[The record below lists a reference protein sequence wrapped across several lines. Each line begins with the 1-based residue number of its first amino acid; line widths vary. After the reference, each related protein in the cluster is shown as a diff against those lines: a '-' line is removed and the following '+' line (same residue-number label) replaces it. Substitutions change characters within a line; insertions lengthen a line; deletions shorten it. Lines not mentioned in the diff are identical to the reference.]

1 MKERPRLAKILEDLS
16 KEATVAT
23 TAVWTATNLEIAQL
37 EAVVE
42 AAAAAVEAQAASI
55 AASLDTCL
63 GTVLNQDVAANFA
76 FL

>member
-1 MKERPRLAKILEDLS
+1 MEDLS

-42 AAAAAVEAQAASI
+42 AAVAAAQAASI